1 MSFEPRT
8 TLAGRARWLVV
19 VSLLALLIAACGG
32 GATPEPTNT
41 PVPPTNTPVPP
52 TATPIPPTDTA
63 VPPTDTPVP
72 PTDTPVPPTDTP
84 EPEPTDTE
92 VPAATP
98 TEAEME
104 EPEET
109 PEAEAEAEGPPV
121 IPHELEGRDDCLQCH
136 AVDSQI
142 KPAPENHAEL
152 TNVACQN
159 CHATEGGTPVL
170 WGQEA
175 PDIPH
180 DLEGRDNCLQCHA
193 PDGQIMPAPATH
205 EGLVNTMCQL
215 CHEPES

>member
-8 TLAGRARWLVV
+8 TLAGKARWLVV

-32 GATPEPTNT
+32 GATPEPTDT

-52 TATPIPPTDTA
+52 TDTP

-98 TEAEME
+98 TEEEMA

-109 PEAEAEAEGPPV
+109 PAAEAEAGGPPV
-121 IPHELEGRDDCLQCH
+121 IPHELEGREDCQQCH

-142 KPAPENHAEL
+142 APAPESHEGL
-152 TNVACQN
+152 TNATCQA
-159 CHATEGGTPVL
+159 CHAIEGEEAAL
-170 WGQEA
+170 WAGESPA
-175 PDIPH
+175 IPH
-180 DLEGRDNCLQCHA
+180 ELEGREDCQQCHA
-193 PDGQIMPAPATH
+193 VDSQIAPAPASH
-205 EGLVNTMCQL
+205 EGLTNNLCQV
-215 CHEPES
+215 CHEPEG